1 MLNNTDLQTVL
12 QQQLQWN
19 RARITFIVAFVL
31 ALMKVTT
38 VNLTKVANALGG
50 TAHKQS
56 NYRRIQRFL
65 AHFRLDYR
73 AWAQMLLRLL
83 PIDGDFVISIDRTNW
98 RFGRFEINILMAG
111 LVYQGTAY
119 PLVWML
125 LPKTGNSNTGER
137 IELIEHLLGLI
148 PASSIK
154 AVVADREF
162 IGKQW
167 FETLDDYGLP
177 YFIRIRQNA
186 RVSYRGRTRTA
197 KTLFRDLAPG
207 QARRL
212 RKPRLVYN
220 QWVFVAVLRLDR
232 AAGHRDDYLIVVSNT
247 SPHQALEIYRLR
259 WGIEVLFAALKK
271 RGFNFEETHLVDRE
285 RIAKL
290 VALLALAF
298 TWAHLVGLW
307 LAQARPLKIK
317 NHGHLA
323 RSLFRSGLDELQYV
337 LLNLSHQRAAF
348 SECVWLLIAPLIEP
362 DTLEIALV

>member
-19 RARITFIVAFVL
+19 RARIAFIVAFVL

-38 VNLTKVANALGG
+38 VNLTKLANALGG
-50 TAHKQS
+50 TARKQS

-65 AHFRLDYR
+65 APFPLDYR
-73 AWAQMLLRLL
+73 AWAQMLLRLF

-98 RFGRFEINILMAG
+98 RFGRFEINILMAA

-119 PLVWML
+119 PLVWIL

-137 IELIEHLLGLI
+137 IELIERLLGLI

-167 FETLDDYGLP
+167 FKTLDDYGLR
-177 YFIRIRQNA
+177 YYIRIRQNA
-186 RVSYRGRTRTA
+186 RISYRGRTRA
-197 KTLFRDLAPG
+197 ARVLFRDLKPG
-207 QARRL
+207 QSRRL
-212 RKPRLVYN
+212 RKPRLVYG
-220 QWVFVAVLRLDR
+220 QWVFVATLRLET
-232 AAGHRDDYLIVVSNT
+232 DYLIVVSNT
-247 SPHQALEIYRLR
+247 SAQEALEIYRLR
-259 WGIEVLFAALKK
+259 WGIEGMVAALKS

-298 TWAHLVGLW
+298 TWAHLVGQW
-307 LAQARPLKIK
+307 LAQAKPPKIK
-317 NHGHLA
+317 NHGRPA
-323 RSLFRSGLDELQYV
+323 RSLFRLGLDELQYV
-337 LLNLSHQRAAF
+337 LLNLAHQRAAF
-348 SECVWLLIAPLIEP
+348 AECVWVLITPLIEP
-362 DTLEIALV
+362 ATLEIAPM

>member
-1 MLNNTDLQTVL
+1 MLNNTELQTVL
-12 QQQLQWN
+12 QDHLHWN
-19 RARITFIVAFVL
+19 RARISFIVAFVI

-50 TAHKQS
+50 TARKQS
-56 NYRRIQRFL
+56 NYRRIQRFFSGF
-65 AHFRLDYR
+65 AFDYS
-73 AWAQMLLRLL
+73 AWAEMVLRLV
-83 PIDGDFVISIDRTNW
+83 PVEADFVISIDRTNW

-125 LPKTGNSNTGER
+125 LAKTGNSNTGER
-137 IELIEHLLGLI
+137 TQLVERPLGVL

-154 AVVADREF
+154 AIVADREF

-167 FETLDDYGLP
+167 FTTLDDYGLP
-177 YFIRIRQNA
+177 YYIRIRQNA
-186 RVSYRGRTRTA
+186 LVTYRGRTRSA
-197 KTLFRDLAPG
+197 RVLFRDLKTG

-212 RKPRLVYN
+212 RKPRLVYG
-220 QWVFVAVLRLDR
+220 QWVFVATLRLER
-232 AAGHRDDYLIVVSNT
+232 DYLIVVSNT
-247 SPHQALEIYRLR
+247 SAQQALEIYRLR
-259 WGIEVLFAALKK
+259 WGIEVLFAALKS

-307 LAQARPLKIK
+307 LAEANPPKIK
-317 NHGHLA
+317 NHGRPA
-323 RSLFRSGLDELQYV
+323 RSLFRSGLDQLQYV
-337 LLNLSHQRAAF
+337 LLNLAHQRAAF

-362 DTLEIALV
+362 DTLESVLT